1 MKTLLPEIPPG
12 NPLNHE
18 PQIIVEEM
26 ACLIAD
32 AQAALFA
39 GRYKDL
45 ETCATRLQDLCASFR
60 SAGNRLGAESAKV
73 TARPQLLLAVR
84 NAHLKNKIFAAAL
97 RRMHRHLETLRVVVN
112 GPSLTYEPKTLSLPE
127 RKS

>member
-1 MKTLLPEIPPG
+1 MKTPLPETLLGDPRS
-12 NPLNHE
+12 NA
-18 PQIIVEEM
+18 PQVVIEEM
-26 ACLIAD
+26 ACVIAD

-60 SAGNRLGAESAKV
+60 SAASCLGAESAKV

-84 NAHLKNKIFAAAL
+84 NAHLKNKVFAAAL
-97 RRMHRHLETLRVVVN
+97 RRMRRHLETLRVVVN